1 MSCILLDQLRGRALL
16 HERLLKLA
24 SRRAGHDRH
33 CLGHRVALRRHD
45 RDSLAEAHAWDLE
58 ARYLA
63 LGIVCVICVLS
74 PERVV
79 IGGGVMNR
87 PGLLELVR
95 SEVVGL
101 MNGYLAAPVL
111 GDGISGFVT
120 APALGPRA
128 GVLGALALAASA

>member
-1 MSCILLDQLRGRALL
+1 
-16 HERLLKLA
+16 
-24 SRRAGHDRH
+24 
-33 CLGHRVALRRHD
+33 
-45 RDSLAEAHAWDLE
+45 
-58 ARYLA
+58 
-63 LGIVCVICVLS
+63 
-74 PERVV
+74 V

>member
-1 MSCILLDQLRGRALL
+1 V
-16 HERLLKLA
+16 ET
-24 SRRAGHDRH
+24 
-33 CLGHRVALRRHD
+33 
-45 RDSLAEAHAWDLE
+45 
-58 ARYLA
+58 RYLA

-79 IGGGVMNR
+79 IGGGVMSR

-95 SEVVGL
+95 IEVVGL

-120 APALGPRA
+120 APALGARA